1 MGGGLAL
8 GSDCQLGENVRTF
21 GCHSAWRQV
30 RDGGSEVL
38 RDLWAGVCSFSWKWY
53 DFALSSLGQ
62 LRPLILH
69 LQSVN
74 HHVRGTALLL
84 FPLELTELSIN

>member
-30 RDGGSEVL
+30 RDGGNEVL
-38 RDLWAGVCSFSWKWY
+38 EISGLGCAARAGNG
-53 DFALSSLGQ
+53 ALSSLGQ